1 MNKTFRLQTFSVTTK
16 NCFLM
21 GFWLSVKAQPQV
33 LRLVSQTNESY
44 IPLQLEYTF
53 VVERDCIRF
62 FFHFMS
68 QCCLCRSLC
77 WFVKTPGTGHVL
89 HSRIA
94 ATKDLFHRRSACLC
108 KVLSLERNF
117 TFLSACSLNLHLFLL
132 HLVFVPFYVLV
143 FVRKRSWEKTQWII
157 WSICLDLT

>member
-1 MNKTFRLQTFSVTTK
+1 MIVCKGSTSSSEVSFTNKWKLHSLTTGVHICCGARLHTFF
-16 NCFLM
+16 
-21 GFWLSVKAQPQV
+21 
-33 LRLVSQTNESY
+33 
-44 IPLQLEYTF
+44 I
-53 VVERDCIRF
+53 
-62 FFHFMS
+62 FHFMS

-117 TFLSACSLNLHLFLL
+117 TFLRTSL
-132 HLVFVPFYVLV
+132 LVCKFVYNFMMISV
-143 FVRKRSWEKTQWII
+143 KH
-157 WSICLDLT
+157 SICNSEAWQFDFTDSFVFDFFFLNWECSHARKS